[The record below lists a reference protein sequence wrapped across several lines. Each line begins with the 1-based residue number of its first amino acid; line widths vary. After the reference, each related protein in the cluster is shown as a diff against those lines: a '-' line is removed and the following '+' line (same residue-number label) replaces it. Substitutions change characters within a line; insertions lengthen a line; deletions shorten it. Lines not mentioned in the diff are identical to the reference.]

1 MNNVTPEKFILRA
14 FVAMAQ
20 TASCPAN
27 PPEIY
32 KDCLEHKTSSHPHP
46 DKASYTELDSG
57 NEKVETPDIFVNVA
71 HLAQVQMKT
80 RDLSTVKLE
89 ETGALLSCGQ
99 CEYETPA
106 EEDLKTHRDLIHMEF
121 SYQCDECPYQFTE
134 KDHLKEHKQNHHNKT
149 NVRNNQSNLKFSCI
163 SCDYSTPYKSN
174 LKKHIELVHTAISN
188 DKKYRYKCDECGYQA
203 TQKGHLK
210 AHKASQHE
218 GIRYPCTQCDYQATE
233 KGHLTKHIESVHDKI
248 KYDCPHC
255 AYQSTN
261 KSNLRTH
268 IKSIHEGKRYPCQI
282 CGHQATR
289 SSHLRT
295 HMRKLHGIMVGQREE
310 MPSVRPRSWH
320 TANMVGRQLLGNN
333 IM

>member
-1 MNNVTPEKFILRA
+1 MNNVTPEKLLILRA
-14 FVAMAQ
+14 FAMISQA
-20 TASCPAN
+20 ASCPAN

-32 KDCLEHKTSSHPHP
+32 KDSLEHKTPIQS
-46 DKASYTELDSG
+46 DKSRYTELDSG
-57 NEKVETPDIFVNVA
+57 NEKVDSPDTFVNVA
-71 HLAQVQMKT
+71 HLAQVIMET
-80 RDLSTVKLE
+80 RDLCTVKLE
-89 ETGALLSCGQ
+89 ETGASLFCGQ
-99 CEYETPA
+99 CEYEART
-106 EEDLKTHRDLIHMEF
+106 EKDLKTHRDLIHMEF
-121 SYQCDECPYQFTE
+121 KYQCDECPYQFTE
-134 KDHLKEHKQNHHNKT
+134 KDHLKEHRQNHHHKT
-149 NVRNNQSNLKFSCI
+149 SVQNNQYKVKFSCI
-163 SCDYSTPYKSN
+163 SCAYSTPYKSN
-174 LKKHIELVHTAISN
+174 LKKHIELVHTVISN
-188 DKKYRYKCDECGYQA
+188 AKKYRYKCDDCGYQA

-255 AYQSTN
+255 GYQSTN

-295 HMRKLHGIMVGQREE
+295 HMRKLHSIVVGRGEE
-310 MPSVRPRSWH
+310 MPSVTPMSRHS
-320 TANMVGRQLLGNN
+320 ASMVGWQVVGNN